1 MPLGHGPGSRARTGQ
16 AELGRPP
23 SPPAPLP
30 AATTPTAKAMP
41 PSQPCSPGRPAQPA
55 SLAAQQQQA
64 EQAEACPAPTDPP
77 AARATMTVME
87 AALAAFQQEQRL
99 LHRARKQLHKVP
111 PARQA
116 AATQASRAEVAAA
129 YRRLPPPPQQPGAA
143 YAVGARQQGPPRP
156 APLQPP
162 SPSAVPPGG
171 PEARQRDGSTSP
183 SPVSVEEEGQQEGWV
198 SERLQGARQG
208 LQPAGPAVGSPPAPL
223 SSDSDS
229 IPVEPQ
235 AKQTASSNGV
245 GSFPSCSSAPGSVSE
260 EGSSSSSTAAPPTA
274 QPHPPCSPEVAQPFP
289 AASSQQPALPATAP
303 SPTLHALSSSSSSAS
318 SEGYETDSGPDSPR
332 PHPGG
337 TPCRGA
343 ARSSSSSSRRE
354 AAIPGPVLPA
364 GAAAL
369 LACRAGGSGCGTDS
383 DARPPPAALAV
394 DRWHDWDWGTDQGV
408 SAWGRGV
415 EDDPLAAAL
424 AHMAEAPRAPSHA
437 PPLAL
442 LNPTPAAAAPLPLPP
457 LKPAPKSSLRA
468 APTAAQLS
476 SMAHIAAEQQQQ
488 QTAAAAS
495 VQGGAPGCPAGSKPG
510 AAAARPSAT
519 CTAQLPSAAGPATD
533 PVPTSRDQQDLGTHL
548 HPCQPAPPASG
559 PGPPAL
565 PTSSQPAAAA
575 ATAPCRAPGQAGP
588 PPRPPRTLSPCHSL
602 AAAAAAELP
611 GAVYAAHYTSFHEV
625 LSCCAHAWGLWTAAG
640 QEGGAGRPAS
650 SSRVTADA
658 SAQSIAEK
666 YHGLLLRLAAWR
678 QATGSQMAPL
688 AMEPPQHQQLALQ
701 AAAAPTPTRPM
712 PLRYYAVADDSAHPE
727 VRQVLELALG
737 PLPGWRPDPLDQVTE
752 QARPDTWEDDTG
764 LCLAEAGQR
773 NLGAGSAAGGSAA
786 AAAGDGDAGR
796 QASVPGAGAAPYH
809 QQRSPLA
816 GRCNVWNLLW
826 SWSVK
831 ARPPLSEL
839 LVWQR
844 VNHFPEARQLTRK
857 DLLKKHLVRY
867 QMMHGG
873 HARLGPLF
881 SCLPT
886 TWVLPKEHSA
896 AADALLRACMGVEPS
911 VTQPAGLNLWI
922 AKPVCLSR
930 GRGIRLV
937 RSLRELEAGAGGSG
951 SSDNPLVL
959 QRYVTNPLTV
969 QGYKFDLRLYVLVTR
984 FNPLEAWLC
993 SEGLARFAT
1002 LPFNLDEANFSNRF
1016 IHLTNS
1022 SVQRSRA
1029 EGGQVPH
1036 FLASAQ
1042 PSGGSKLS
1050 FAQLRPLLVAQ
1061 GVDWTQLWARITDV
1075 VTTCLFVAQDAI
1087 PACVNAFELFGFDV
1101 LVDTAGTVWLLE
1113 VNSSP
1118 SLSLGTPLDR
1128 TLKPK
1133 MVRDAIAIVDPL
1145 SFDRDALAEVL
1156 SRRTS
1161 TRGSRNGRRP
1171 TAGSALQ
1178 AGTASEERHVTW
1190 SDLQQVLHGQV
1201 PRKYGEALHQ
1211 VGPEPNWFTCIA
1223 PSPLLD
1229 KLTKLRKP
1237 IG

>member
-1 MPLGHGPGSRARTGQ
+1 
-16 AELGRPP
+16 
-23 SPPAPLP
+23 
-30 AATTPTAKAMP
+30 
-41 PSQPCSPGRPAQPA
+41 
-55 SLAAQQQQA
+55 
-64 EQAEACPAPTDPP
+64 
-77 AARATMTVME
+77 
-87 AALAAFQQEQRL
+87 
-99 LHRARKQLHKVP
+99 
-111 PARQA
+111 
-116 AATQASRAEVAAA
+116 
-129 YRRLPPPPQQPGAA
+129 
-143 YAVGARQQGPPRP
+143 
-156 APLQPP
+156 
-162 SPSAVPPGG
+162 
-171 PEARQRDGSTSP
+171 
-183 SPVSVEEEGQQEGWV
+183 
-198 SERLQGARQG
+198 
-208 LQPAGPAVGSPPAPL
+208 
-223 SSDSDS
+223 
-229 IPVEPQ
+229 
-235 AKQTASSNGV
+235 
-245 GSFPSCSSAPGSVSE
+245 
-260 EGSSSSSTAAPPTA
+260 
-274 QPHPPCSPEVAQPFP
+274 
-289 AASSQQPALPATAP
+289 
-303 SPTLHALSSSSSSAS
+303 
-318 SEGYETDSGPDSPR
+318 
-332 PHPGG
+332 
-337 TPCRGA
+337 
-343 ARSSSSSSRRE
+343 
-354 AAIPGPVLPA
+354 
-364 GAAAL
+364 
-369 LACRAGGSGCGTDS
+369 
-383 DARPPPAALAV
+383 
-394 DRWHDWDWGTDQGV
+394 
-408 SAWGRGV
+408 
-415 EDDPLAAAL
+415 
-424 AHMAEAPRAPSHA
+424 
-437 PPLAL
+437 
-442 LNPTPAAAAPLPLPP
+442 
-457 LKPAPKSSLRA
+457 
-468 APTAAQLS
+468 
-476 SMAHIAAEQQQQ
+476 
-488 QTAAAAS
+488 
-495 VQGGAPGCPAGSKPG
+495 
-510 AAAARPSAT
+510 
-519 CTAQLPSAAGPATD
+519 
-533 PVPTSRDQQDLGTHL
+533 
-548 HPCQPAPPASG
+548 
-559 PGPPAL
+559 
-565 PTSSQPAAAA
+565 
-575 ATAPCRAPGQAGP
+575 
-588 PPRPPRTLSPCHSL
+588 
-602 AAAAAAELP
+602 
-611 GAVYAAHYTSFHEV
+611 
-625 LSCCAHAWGLWTAAG
+625 
-640 QEGGAGRPAS
+640 
-650 SSRVTADA
+650 
-658 SAQSIAEK
+658 
-666 YHGLLLRLAAWR
+666 
-678 QATGSQMAPL
+678 
-688 AMEPPQHQQLALQ
+688 LALQ
-701 AAAAPTPTRPM
+701 AAAPTRARPL

-727 VRQVLELALG
+727 VRQALELALG

-764 LCLAEAGQR
+764 LCLAEAEQR
-773 NLGAGSAAGGSAA
+773 SLGAGSAAGG

-796 QASVPGAGAAPYH
+796 PASVPGAGAAPYH

-857 DLLKKHLVRY
+857 DLLKKHL
-867 QMMHGG
+867 MMHGG

-937 RSLRELEAGAGGSG
+937 RSLRELEAGPGGSG

-969 QGYKFDLRLYVLVTR
+969 QRAVGAACCQGYKFDLRLYVLVTR

-1002 LPFNLDEANFSNRF
+1002 LPFNLDESNFSNRF

-1061 GVDWTQLWARITDV
+1061 GVDWPQLWARITDV

-1101 LVDTAGTVWLLE
+1101 LVDTSGTVWLLE

-1156 SRRTS
+1156 SRRTI
-1161 TRGSRNGRRP
+1161 
-1171 TAGSALQ
+1171 
-1178 AGTASEERHVTW
+1178 
-1190 SDLQQVLHGQV
+1190 

>member
-1 MPLGHGPGSRARTGQ
+1 M
-16 AELGRPP
+16 
-23 SPPAPLP
+23 
-30 AATTPTAKAMP
+30 
-41 PSQPCSPGRPAQPA
+41 
-55 SLAAQQQQA
+55 
-64 EQAEACPAPTDPP
+64 
-77 AARATMTVME
+77 
-87 AALAAFQQEQRL
+87 
-99 LHRARKQLHKVP
+99 
-111 PARQA
+111 
-116 AATQASRAEVAAA
+116 
-129 YRRLPPPPQQPGAA
+129 
-143 YAVGARQQGPPRP
+143 
-156 APLQPP
+156 
-162 SPSAVPPGG
+162 
-171 PEARQRDGSTSP
+171 
-183 SPVSVEEEGQQEGWV
+183 
-198 SERLQGARQG
+198 
-208 LQPAGPAVGSPPAPL
+208 
-223 SSDSDS
+223 
-229 IPVEPQ
+229 
-235 AKQTASSNGV
+235 
-245 GSFPSCSSAPGSVSE
+245 
-260 EGSSSSSTAAPPTA
+260 
-274 QPHPPCSPEVAQPFP
+274 
-289 AASSQQPALPATAP
+289 
-303 SPTLHALSSSSSSAS
+303 
-318 SEGYETDSGPDSPR
+318 
-332 PHPGG
+332 
-337 TPCRGA
+337 
-343 ARSSSSSSRRE
+343 
-354 AAIPGPVLPA
+354 
-364 GAAAL
+364 
-369 LACRAGGSGCGTDS
+369 
-383 DARPPPAALAV
+383 
-394 DRWHDWDWGTDQGV
+394 
-408 SAWGRGV
+408 
-415 EDDPLAAAL
+415 
-424 AHMAEAPRAPSHA
+424 
-437 PPLAL
+437 
-442 LNPTPAAAAPLPLPP
+442 
-457 LKPAPKSSLRA
+457 
-468 APTAAQLS
+468 
-476 SMAHIAAEQQQQ
+476 
-488 QTAAAAS
+488 
-495 VQGGAPGCPAGSKPG
+495 
-510 AAAARPSAT
+510 
-519 CTAQLPSAAGPATD
+519 
-533 PVPTSRDQQDLGTHL
+533 
-548 HPCQPAPPASG
+548 
-559 PGPPAL
+559 
-565 PTSSQPAAAA
+565 
-575 ATAPCRAPGQAGP
+575 
-588 PPRPPRTLSPCHSL
+588 
-602 AAAAAAELP
+602 
-611 GAVYAAHYTSFHEV
+611 
-625 LSCCAHAWGLWTAAG
+625 
-640 QEGGAGRPAS
+640 
-650 SSRVTADA
+650 
-658 SAQSIAEK
+658 
-666 YHGLLLRLAAWR
+666 
-678 QATGSQMAPL
+678 
-688 AMEPPQHQQLALQ
+688 ALQ
-701 AAAAPTPTRPM
+701 AAAPTPTRPL

-752 QARPDTWEDDTG
+752 QARPDNWEDDTG

-773 NLGAGSAAGGSAA
+773 NLGAGSAAGGAAA

-857 DLLKKHLVRY
+857 DLLKKHL
-867 QMMHGG
+867 MMHGG

-937 RSLRELEAGAGGSG
+937 RSLRELEAGPGGSG

-969 QGYKFDLRLYVLVTR
+969 QRAVAAPCCQGYKFDLRLYVLVTR

-1002 LPFNLDEANFSNRF
+1002 LPFNLDESNFSNRF

-1061 GVDWTQLWARITDV
+1061 GVDWPQLWARITDV

-1171 TAGSALQ
+1171 TTGSALQ